1 MGVIR
6 PTEVE
11 LIARYLA
18 PLATDPG
25 ADRLTDDAAVMPA
38 DPDRDLVV
46 TTDALAAGIH
56 FFADDPPAAIAR
68 KALRVNLSDLAAKGA
83 APRGYLLTLALPA
96 DWREDWLAA
105 FVAGLAADQVEF
117 SCPLLGGDTLR
128 APSGLVVSVTA
139 FGTIEKGGAVRRGH
153 ARPGDRLFVTGTI
166 GDAAL
171 GLKLRLDPA
180 LEAAWGL
187 SAAAADH
194 LRDRYLLP
202 RPRVPAAEAV
212 RRFARA
218 AMDVSDGLVGDL
230 DRLCRASGVG
240 AILQTDAVPL
250 SPAAA
255 RAVAADAAALRT
267 ALTGGDDYEILA
279 TVAPERAADFAAAC
293 EAAGVPATEIGR
305 IEDAGAALRVVDAA
319 GAALSLGSG
328 RFEHF

>member
-1 MGVIR
+1 MGDTR

-38 DPDRDLVV
+38 DPDHDLVV

-56 FFADDPPAAIAR
+56 FFADDPPDAIAR

-105 FVAGLAADQVEF
+105 FVGGLAADQAEF
-117 SCPLLGGDTLR
+117 ACPLLGGDTLR

-139 FGTIEKGGAVRRGH
+139 FGTVEKGGAVRRGH
-153 ARPGDRLFVTGTI
+153 AQAGDRLFVTGTI

-180 LEAAWGL
+180 SEARWGL
-187 SAAAADH
+187 SSAEAEH
-194 LRDRYLLP
+194 LHDRYLLP

-240 AILQTDAVPL
+240 ATLHAAAVPQ
-250 SPAAA
+250 SPAAH
-255 RAVAADAAALRT
+255 RAVAADADALRT
-267 ALTGGDDYEILA
+267 VLTGGDDYEILA
-279 TVAPERAADFAAAC
+279 TVAPERADAFSAAC
-293 EAAGVPATEIGR
+293 AAAGVPATEIGR
-305 IEDAGAALRVVDAA
+305 IETAGAPLRVINADGNV
-319 GAALSLGSG
+319 LSLGSG